1 MEMSITVVVM
11 KMVSYF
17 PLFFM
22 YILLHPSHLDKSSR
36 NFTYQLSVDCLLKWA
51 KFKDFALYTAKSN
64 YSTDQNTRNTNIS
77 SISIKIIGLICG
89 PD

>member
-51 KFKDFALYTAKSN
+51 KFKDFALYTAKSI
-64 YSTDQNTRNTNIS
+64 TQRTRIQETQTS
-77 SISIKIIGLICG
+77 VPLVSRS
-89 PD
+89 